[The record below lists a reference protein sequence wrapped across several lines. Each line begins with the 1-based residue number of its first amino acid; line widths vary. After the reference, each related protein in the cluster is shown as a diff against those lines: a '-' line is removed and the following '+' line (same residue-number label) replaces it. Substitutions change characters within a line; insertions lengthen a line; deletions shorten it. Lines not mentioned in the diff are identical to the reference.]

1 MLGLEPLRNLM
12 TIPFR
17 GETSHGTYFVTS
29 STWMKK
35 RLLQS
40 YRSAELLI
48 ELMYQY
54 REGKKY
60 LLHEFV
66 VMPDHFHLL
75 LTPLRSTTLEQVVGM
90 IKGAFSYRASRNFGW
105 RAAIWQTSF
114 MDRRVRTH
122 SDYQRFR
129 TYIHDNPVKAHLA
142 AVATEF
148 PFSSANGKFECD
160 PIPQWLKPLSSTAKM
175 QA

>member
-1 MLGLEPLRNLM
+1 M

-17 GETSHGTYFVTS
+17 GDTGHGTYFVTS

-54 REGKKY
+54 RAGKKF

-66 VMPDHFHLL
+66 VIPDHFHLL
-75 LTPLRSTTLEQVVGM
+75 LTPLRSTTLEQAVGM
-90 IKGAFSYRASRNFGW
+90 IKGAFSYRASRTSGTCAESRCTSEDLPRTSRGRHLRQLQRRRRKSRNGLVDTIAGYPSQSSVALRS
-105 RAAIWQTSF
+105 RAFLEFI
-114 MDRRVRTH
+114 RLLH
-122 SDYQRFR
+122 SHY
-129 TYIHDNPVKAHLA
+129 
-142 AVATEF
+142 
-148 PFSSANGKFECD
+148 
-160 PIPQWLKPLSSTAKM
+160 
-175 QA
+175 